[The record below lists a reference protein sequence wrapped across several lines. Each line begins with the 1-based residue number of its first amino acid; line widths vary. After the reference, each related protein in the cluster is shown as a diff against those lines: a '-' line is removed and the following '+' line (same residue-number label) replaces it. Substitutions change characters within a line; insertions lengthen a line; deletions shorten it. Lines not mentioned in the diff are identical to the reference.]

1 MEKPSI
7 VIPHAIAVWQRKVGP
22 EALSLE
28 LRKRAELWIRWESA
42 NCDIFLSD
50 LLDLD
55 HKTFF
60 QFRSDMKVLY
70 NSICKEIEDLK
81 TAFNGLGQYQAI
93 AAQDLN
99 IRIFRAKRKAQT
111 VHRFLYEIKDIQRL
125 KDLEPAEPKEPK
137 KKKAKAKQ
145 TTKERD
151 YQRLAGYRPSFRA
164 RRVLALFQQLLDE
177 STIREVEVLADV
189 LALEDLQTW
198 ATENNLDEEAVSN
211 YIASHQKIADEGID
225 SLECDVGWLKAKYGV
240 PN

>member
-1 MEKPSI
+1 MEKPSTALSLGI
-7 VIPHAIAVWQRKVGP
+7 TVWQRKVKP

-28 LRKRAELWIRWESA
+28 LQKRAELWIRWESA

-50 LLDLD
+50 LLDFD

-70 NSICKEIEDLK
+70 KSICNEIEELK
-81 TAFNGLGQYQAI
+81 TALNGLGPYQAM

-99 IRIFRAKRKAQT
+99 IRIFRTKRKAQT
-111 VHRFLYEIKDIQRL
+111 VHRFLYEIKDIERL
-125 KDLEPAEPKEPK
+125 KSLEPAEPKEPK
-137 KKKAKAKQ
+137 KKKAKVKQ
-145 TTKERD
+145 TVKERD
-151 YQRLAGYRPSFRA
+151 HQRLTGYRPSFRA

-198 ATENNLDEEAVSN
+198 ATENNLDEEVVRD